1 VRKIEAFNVSKVE
14 TCRIPTFPFPKMSYD
29 SVESERAAV
38 VAYAA
43 ANPFPPYSLVHRR
56 IMALRNDSVG
66 DWMTLYRRDCHDALA
81 AAYAAGMSREAVRAA
96 GQKIHDVTVRNHGEE
111 FGTYGMQCCYRVFEY
126 FSPFANASSVV
137 RSVGVRSLEWA
148 WDGIGTW
155 QS

>member
-1 VRKIEAFNVSKVE
+1 M
-14 TCRIPTFPFPKMSYD
+14 CRPSYISIPKMSYD

-43 ANPFPPYSLVHRR
+43 AHPFPSYAAVHRR
-56 IMALRNDSVG
+56 IYEMRGNDAVG
-66 DWMTLYRRDCHDALA
+66 DWLTLYRRECHDALA
-81 AAYAAGMSREAVRAA
+81 AAYAAGMSRDAVRAA
-96 GQKIHDVTVRNHGEE
+96 GQKIYDVTVRNHGDE

-126 FSPFANASSVV
+126 FSPFANASPVV

-148 WDGIGTW
+148 WDGIGDW

>member
-1 VRKIEAFNVSKVE
+1 
-14 TCRIPTFPFPKMSYD
+14 MSYD

-43 ANPFPPYSLVHRR
+43 ANPFPSYAVVHRR
-56 IMALRNDSVG
+56 IYEMRSNDAAG
-66 DWMTLYRRDCHDALA
+66 DWMTLYRRECHDALA
-81 AAYAAGMSREAVRAA
+81 TAYAAGMSTDAVRAA

-111 FGTYGMQCCYRVFEY
+111 FGTYGMQVCYRVFEHLG
-126 FSPFANASSVV
+126 PFAAATDPVV

-148 WDGIGTW
+148 WDGIGDW